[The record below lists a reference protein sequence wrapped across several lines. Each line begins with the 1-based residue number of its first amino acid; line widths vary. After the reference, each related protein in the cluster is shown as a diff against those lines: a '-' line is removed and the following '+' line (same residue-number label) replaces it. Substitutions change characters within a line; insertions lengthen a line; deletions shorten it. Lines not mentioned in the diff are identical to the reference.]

1 MSVQTQLPPAS
12 ADLQGWRS
20 GHISVPLMDVTLDRN
35 GLVAGLLFSGALT
48 VLVVIGSQGLRGF
61 DGALAGYCFS
71 TLFAVFGI
79 VYRYAVWL
87 QRPATRLYWVRG
99 WQLFWEPG
107 KRWHNTALFFRL
119 TWEKLLEQGFIRRR
133 SRQRWLA
140 HQLIFWGC
148 ALAILVTFPLTFGW
162 IRFESVLDNPANY
175 VAVLFGFRLEFAP
188 FAVRGVAG
196 WIIFHLLDISAV
208 LCLAGVAMSVGRRM
222 RDEAEIV
229 TQRVD
234 NDFVPLVM
242 LFAVSITGLMLTVS
256 NMFMEGKFY
265 YWITTTHA
273 VTVMLW
279 LLFLPFGKFFHIF
292 QRVANLGVWFY
303 KAAGAEIEQAQCARC
318 GQTFTSIMHRDD
330 LKAIL
335 PELEFDYALDPSRGA
350 SASARDSSANPANN
364 WQNLCP
370 SCRRKLVTLNQFRV
384 VGKEFI

>member
-1 MSVQTQLPPAS
+1 
-12 ADLQGWRS
+12 
-20 GHISVPLMDVTLDRN
+20 MDVTLDRN

-303 KAAGAEIEQAQCARC
+303 KAAGAEIKQAQCIRC